1 MNLSGDATIND
12 AARWAAL
19 HDELR
24 AATAH
29 YQETEVAVT
38 RARNAHNEALT
49 RLNVAQTELV
59 KAVDELRKAAPF
71 GTVLAEKRRGN
82 ADAA

>member
-1 MNLSGDATIND
+1 MTDDDT
-12 AARWAAL
+12 ARWAAL
-19 HDELR
+19 HEELR

-29 YQETEVAVT
+29 FEETKREEA
-38 RARNAHNEALT
+38 RARSNHQQALT

-71 GTVLAEKRRGN
+71 GTILAEKRRGN
-82 ADAA
+82 ADVA